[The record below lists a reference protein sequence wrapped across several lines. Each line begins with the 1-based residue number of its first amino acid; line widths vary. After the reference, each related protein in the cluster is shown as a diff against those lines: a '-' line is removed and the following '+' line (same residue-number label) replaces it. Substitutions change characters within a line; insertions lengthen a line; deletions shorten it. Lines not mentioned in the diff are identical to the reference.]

1 MTQIIDTYKIRQGNR
16 EEFRR
21 VVDNN
26 MDRVYSIALKITA
39 DKEDA
44 GDITQDTFVK
54 LWEKRKSLRS
64 GENIEGYIS
73 KIVINKSYD
82 LLRRRKRQD
91 SCTNDSDL
99 FVNLISEDEADREL
113 NYKEIAEAIEMLC
126 NGLSPKQQLV
136 FTLVEIEQMSHDEVR
151 DATGMTKNS
160 IKSNLSHAKQ
170 RVEAGLK
177 KYLK

>member
-1 MTQIIDTYKIRQGNR
+1 LTQIIDTYKIRQDNH

-21 VVDNN
+21 VVNNN
-26 MDRVYSIALKITA
+26 MNRVYSIALKITA
-39 DKEDA
+39 DKDDA
-44 GDITQDTFVK
+44 SDITQDTFVK

-64 GENIEGYIS
+64 SENIEGYIT

-82 LLRRRKRQD
+82 MIRRRKRQGGF
-91 SCTNDSDL
+91 TNDRDL
-99 FVNLISEDEADREL
+99 FVNLISDDEADREM
-113 NYKEIAEAIEMLC
+113 NYNEIAEVIKMLC
-126 NGLSPKQQLV
+126 NGLSPRQKLV

-151 DATGMTKNS
+151 VATGMTKNS

-170 RVEAGLK
+170 KVEAGLK

>member
-64 GENIEGYIS
+64 SENIEGYIS

-82 LLRRRKRQD
+82 VLRRRKKQD
-91 SCTNDSDL
+91 GFTNDRDL
-99 FVNLISEDEADREL
+99 FVNLLSEDEADREL
-113 NYKEIAEAIEMLC
+113 NYKEIAEAIEILC
-126 NGLSPKQQLV
+126 NGLSPKQKAK
-136 FTLVEIEQMSHDEVR
+136 T
-151 DATGMTKNS
+151 
-160 IKSNLSHAKQ
+160 LSH
-170 RVEAGLK
+170 EK
-177 KYLK
+177 KSKYFYSYDYNDFFILMWWS